1 MIPRHIAIIMD
12 GNGRW
17 AQRRGYPRVWGHIRG
32 SAKVKA
38 IVRKASNMGV
48 KVLTLY
54 AFSTENW
61 SRPQNEL
68 DVLWKLLKKY
78 LIQEADELDRENV
91 RIRVIGEID
100 RLSKDV
106 RDVLDPIVER
116 LSKNTG
122 LQLVFAISYG
132 SHKELAHAAQNFA
145 ADCVQGKM
153 KPDQMSEALMEK
165 YLWTNVLGDLSSVDL
180 VIRTS
185 GEKRVS
191 NFLLWQASYAEY
203 YFTEACWPDF
213 TVADFVEAVED
224 FSKRNR
230 RFGNVQ
236 TQQYAYLG
244 N

>member
-1 MIPRHIAIIMD
+1 MD

-61 SRPQNEL
+61 SRPQPEL

-78 LIQEADELDRENV
+78 LIQEADELDKENV
-91 RIRVIGEID
+91 RIRVIGEIE
-100 RLSKDV
+100 RLSPDV
-106 RDVLDPIVER
+106 RQVLDPIVER

-132 SHKELAHAAQNFA
+132 AHKELARAAQSFA
-145 ADCVQGKM
+145 ADCVSGKM
-153 KPDQMSEALMEK
+153 KPEQMSETLMEK
-165 YLWTNVLGDLSSVDL
+165 YLWTHVLGDLSGVDL

-185 GEKRVS
+185 GEKRMS

-203 YFTEACWPDF
+203 YFTETCWPDF

-224 FSKRNR
+224 F
-230 RFGNVQ
+230 
-236 TQQYAYLG
+236 
-244 N
+244 